1 MRGVTVNQGARQTG
15 GVPFPG
21 EALQVSVFRVF
32 CIFVLTATCA
42 ACGPEPRRT
51 AEDFEPGR
59 SGLSLDEADPVM
71 ARVDGTMIR
80 RSDVEREAVAQ
91 GDDPAGSPPEPGSEE
106 FDRVLEELID
116 QRLLALEA
124 RRRGL
129 NQSEEAR
136 RRLALAEERI
146 LGNVLVETALAD
158 AVTEETIQ
166 RIYEEQIRLIPLGEE
181 VRARHILV
189 QTEEEALAIKALLD
203 QGRDFAELAVAMSE
217 DQATRLEG
225 GDLGYFSREG
235 ILPAFG
241 AVAFATPEGGVSE
254 PFRTEFG
261 WHLLTVVDRR
271 RQPPP
276 SLEVLRPNIARFYT
290 FDQLEALIEGL
301 RNQAVIERADLSL
314 LLAPAPADGEEET
327 QEAAPGPVED
337 GPDRDQPG

>member
-1 MRGVTVNQGARQTG
+1 
-15 GVPFPG
+15 
-21 EALQVSVFRVF
+21 VSVFRVF
-32 CIFVLTATCA
+32 CILVLTATGT

-51 AEDFEPGR
+51 ADDFE
-59 SGLSLDEADPVM
+59 SGQPVLSLDEVDPVV
-71 ARVDGTMIR
+71 ARVERTMIR
-80 RSDVEREAVAQ
+80 RSDVEREALAQ
-91 GDDPAGSPPEPGSEE
+91 DGEEASPVPAMGSAE

-129 NQSEEAR
+129 HQSEEAR

-146 LGNVLVETALAD
+146 LGNVLVETVIDD
-158 AVTEETIQ
+158 AVTDETIQ
-166 RIYEEQIRLIPLGEE
+166 RIYEEQVRLIPLGEE

-189 QTEEEALAIKALLD
+189 QTQEEAVAIKALID

-241 AVAFATPEGGVSE
+241 AVAFATPEGAVSE

-276 SLEVLRPNIARFYT
+276 SLESLRPNIARFYT
-290 FDQLEALIEGL
+290 FDQLEALIDGL
-301 RNQAVIERADLSL
+301 RDQAEIERADLTL
-314 LLAPAPADGEEET
+314 VLAPAPEGGEE
-327 QEAAPGPVED
+327 GGVSIGD
-337 GPDRDQPG
+337 DDNLDPDEPQ

>member
-1 MRGVTVNQGARQTG
+1 M
-15 GVPFPG
+15 
-21 EALQVSVFRVF
+21 
-32 CIFVLTATCA
+32 
-42 ACGPEPRRT
+42 
-51 AEDFEPGR
+51 EDFD
-59 SGLSLDEADPVM
+59 SGAAVLALDEADPVV
-71 ARVDGTMIR
+71 ARVEGTMIR
-80 RSDVEREAVAQ
+80 RSDVEREALAQQ
-91 GDDPAGSPPEPGSEE
+91 GDSTAVPPAMGSEE

-124 RRRGL
+124 RRRDL
-129 NQSEEAR
+129 HQSEEAR

-158 AVTEETIQ
+158 AVTDETIQ

-189 QTEEEALAIKALLD
+189 QTRDEAVAIKALLD
-203 QGRDFAELAVAMSE
+203 EGRDFAELAVAMSE

-241 AVAFATPEGGVSE
+241 AVAFATQEGVVSE
-254 PFRTEFG
+254 PFQSEFG
-261 WHLLTVVDRR
+261 WHILTVVDRR

-276 SLEVLRPNIARFYT
+276 SLEALRPNIIRFYT

-301 RNQAVIERADLSL
+301 RSEAEIERADLSL
-314 LLAPAPADGEEET
+314 ALAPPDEAGEEGVVSPEP
-327 QEAAPGPVED
+327 EENLNSDEPG
-337 GPDRDQPG
+337 

>member
-1 MRGVTVNQGARQTG
+1 M
-15 GVPFPG
+15 
-21 EALQVSVFRVF
+21 SVFRLF

-51 AEDFEPGR
+51 VEDFD
-59 SGLSLDEADPVM
+59 SGAAVLALDEADPVV
-71 ARVDGTMIR
+71 ARVEGTMIR
-80 RSDVEREAVAQ
+80 RSDVEREALAQQ
-91 GDDPAGSPPEPGSEE
+91 GDSTAVPPAMGSEK

-124 RRRGL
+124 RRRDL
-129 NQSEEAR
+129 HQSEEAR

-158 AVTEETIQ
+158 AVTDETIQ

-189 QTEEEALAIKALLD
+189 QTRDEAVAIKALLD
-203 QGRDFAELAVAMSE
+203 EGRDFAELAVAMSE

-241 AVAFATPEGGVSE
+241 AVAFATPEGVVSE
-254 PFRTEFG
+254 PFQSEFG
-261 WHLLTVVDRR
+261 WHILTVVDRR

-276 SLEVLRPNIARFYT
+276 SLEALRPNIIRFYT

-301 RNQAVIERADLSL
+301 RSEAEIERADLSL
-314 LLAPAPADGEEET
+314 ALAPPDEAGEEGVVSPEP
-327 QEAAPGPVED
+327 EESLNSDEPG
-337 GPDRDQPG
+337 

>member
-1 MRGVTVNQGARQTG
+1 
-15 GVPFPG
+15 
-21 EALQVSVFRVF
+21 
-32 CIFVLTATCA
+32 
-42 ACGPEPRRT
+42 
-51 AEDFEPGR
+51 
-59 SGLSLDEADPVM
+59 
-71 ARVDGTMIR
+71 MIR
-80 RSDVEREAVAQ
+80 RSDVEREALAQ
-91 GDDPAGSPPEPGSEE
+91 LGENGAAAPAMGSPE

-129 NQSEEAR
+129 HQSEEAR

-146 LGNVLVETALAD
+146 LGNVLVETAIAD
-158 AVTEETIQ
+158 AVTDETIQ
-166 RIYEEQIRLIPLGEE
+166 RIYDEQIRLIPLGEE

-189 QTEEEALAIKALLD
+189 PTREEAVAIKALID

-241 AVAFATPEGGVSE
+241 AVAFATSEGAVSE

-261 WHLLTVVDRR
+261 WHVLTVVDRR

-276 SLEVLRPNIARFYT
+276 SLEALRPNIARFYT

-301 RNQAVIERADLSL
+301 RVDAEIERADLTL
-314 LLAPAPADGEEET
+314 LLAPATEGGDEAGTVDGD
-327 QEAAPGPVED
+327 GDDSGD
-337 GPDRDQPG
+337 GPDPDDQDDQGDPDNPE

>member
-1 MRGVTVNQGARQTG
+1 M
-15 GVPFPG
+15 
-21 EALQVSVFRVF
+21 SVFRVF
-32 CIFVLTATCA
+32 CILLLTVTGT

-51 AEDFEPGR
+51 ADDFE
-59 SGLSLDEADPVM
+59 SGQPVLSLDELDPVV
-71 ARVDGTMIR
+71 ARVEGTMIR
-80 RSDVEREAVAQ
+80 RSDVEREAQAQ
-91 GDDPAGSPPEPGSEE
+91 HGEDTVPAPAMGSPE

-129 NQSEEAR
+129 HQSEEAR

-146 LGNVLVETALAD
+146 LGNVLVETAIAD
-158 AVTEETIQ
+158 AVTEETIR
-166 RIYEEQIRLIPLGEE
+166 RIYDEQIRLIPLGEE

-189 QTEEEALAIKALLD
+189 QTEEEAIAIKALID

-241 AVAFATPEGGVSE
+241 AVAFATPRGEVSQ

-261 WHLLTVVDRR
+261 WHVLTVVDRR

-276 SLEVLRPNIARFYT
+276 SLEALRPNIARFYT

-301 RNQAVIERADLSL
+301 REAAEIERPDLTP
-314 LLAPAPADGEEET
+314 LLAPTPERGEEGGV
-327 QEAAPGPVED
+327 AVGD
-337 GPDRDQPG
+337 DDSPDPDQPR

>member
-1 MRGVTVNQGARQTG
+1 MGLVRVNQAARQRADDKWPQRKTG
-15 GVPFPG
+15 VGFLRFSVG
-21 EALQVSVFRVF
+21 LLLVAAL
-32 CIFVLTATCA
+32 T

-51 AEDFEPGR
+51 AEDFAPAEPAI
-59 SGLSLDEADPVM
+59 SPDELDPVV
-71 ARVDGTMIR
+71 ARVDGTVIR
-80 RSDVEREAVAQ
+80 RSDVEREALAQ
-91 GDDPAGSPPEPGSEE
+91 ADGEEVTPPEPGSET

-129 NQSEEAR
+129 HRSEEAR

-158 AVTEETIQ
+158 AVTDERIQ

-189 QTEEEALAIKALLD
+189 ETEAQADSIKQLLD
-203 QGRDFAELAVAMSE
+203 EGRDFAELAVAMSE
-217 DQATRLEG
+217 DRATRLEG
-225 GDLGYFSREG
+225 GDLGYFTRDG

-241 AVAFATPEGGVSE
+241 AVAFNTAEGEISE

-261 WHLLTVVDRR
+261 WHLLMVVDRR

-276 SLEVLRPNIARFYT
+276 SLEVLRPNIIRFYT
-290 FDQLEALIEGL
+290 FDQLEALVDEL
-301 RNQAVIERADLSL
+301 RSEAEIERPDLPLTVDPS
-314 LLAPAPADGEEET
+314 AAGASEE
-327 QEAAPGPVED
+327 AVED
-337 GPDRDQPG
+337 GSAQQPDADNVADPG